1 MNMAGK
7 KKTQEE
13 ANPRNPE
20 EPKKSPPPKRAKGT
34 GHKQAGKRAGFPI
47 VGIGASAG
55 GLEALQVLFVN
66 MPSDSGMAFVL
77 IPHLDPSHAS
87 LLPELLKKY
96 TQMPIFEAQDNM
108 RIEPDRV
115 FIIPRNKDME
125 ILNGAL
131 KLSEPSQPHGLR
143 LPINF
148 FFRSLAREQGAGAIG
163 VILSGTGTDGTLG
176 LRDIKAESGI
186 IIIQAPENARYNGMP
201 KSAIATDLAD
211 FVLTAEEIP
220 AQLIELTKSFDK
232 MQRRIELKPED
243 KSPESLQKIFSILRR
258 HTRHDFS
265 QYKESTIQRRIER
278 RMNIRKLHNLT
289 EYTQYLQEHPEEA
302 HALFKDILISV
313 TGFFRDPEAFESLK
327 THLLKLI
334 SQQPSGESLRAWIPG
349 CSSGEEAY
357 SIAIIFREC
366 LDELGM
372 DTSVQIFAT
381 DVDDSAIEIARGG
394 IYPLGISTN
403 ISPERLKR
411 FFSRSGHTYSIK
423 KEIREMLV
431 FAVQDIT
438 RDPPFS
444 KVDVVC
450 CRNLLI
456 YMNAELQKK
465 LLPLLHYAL
474 NKGGILLLGP
484 SETIGGF
491 NNHFSVLDKKWKIYK
506 RTELASANNI
516 YFPPIT
522 YTEKD
527 VVAVATARIPKPTS
541 TDLPN
546 LVQKTL
552 LNDYTPSCIVID
564 YNYDIQYVHGAT
576 GKYLQL
582 PRGPMTANITEL
594 GREGL
599 RAQLASAIRRVING
613 EPEVTHHSLRV
624 QQDSGYLL
632 VDLTVKQLSPPAE
645 SKKLIL
651 VLFQDVVTEVETKSG
666 KSRGKTELKTDEHTA
681 MLADEL
687 KNTKESLQTTIEEL
701 ETSNEEL
708 KSANEELQ
716 STNEELQSTNEELE
730 TSREE
735 LQSVNEELLT
745 VNTEHQAKIDELS
758 IANDDIKN
766 LLDST
771 SVPVLLIDND
781 FNIRRYTGETSKIL
795 NIIESDIGRPLHHLT
810 SNLKYSNLLQDA
822 AKVLETLVT
831 KEAEVQTEE
840 GRWYNSRIVP
850 FRTTENAINGLVIT
864 FSDITNIKKAAEDK
878 AAREIAEAIVQT
890 VREPIM
896 ILDSDLRI
904 VSVNKSFYDTF
915 RVSTR
920 ETIGQ
925 YLYDLG
931 NRQWDIPR
939 LRHLLEEILPRNTSF
954 SDFEVEHDFPNIGH
968 CKMLLNARRVLQK
981 VGKRELILLSIGN
994 ITKGRQTR
1002 KRSTGK

>member
-7 KKTQEE
+7 KNKQEQV
-13 ANPRNPE
+13 NPQNLE
-20 EPKKSPPPKRAKGT
+20 KVKKSPTTKRATNKGR
-34 GHKQAGKRAGFPI
+34 KQKSNKPGFPI

-55 GLEALQVLFVN
+55 GLEALQELFVN

-77 IPHLDPSHAS
+77 VPHLDPSHAS

-96 TQMPIFEAQDNM
+96 TRMSIFEAQDNM
-108 RIEPDRV
+108 RIDPDRMY
-115 FIIPRNKDME
+115 IIPRNKDME

-131 KLSEPSQPHGLR
+131 RLSEPSQPHGLR
-143 LPINF
+143 LPIDF
-148 FFRSLAREQGAGAIG
+148 FFRSLAREQGAGAVG

-186 IIIQAPENARYNGMP
+186 VIIQAPENARYNGMP

-211 FVLTAEEIP
+211 FILPAEEIP
-220 AQLIELTKSFDK
+220 QQLIELTKHYDA
-232 MQRRIELKPED
+232 MQRRIELRPEE
-243 KSPESLQKIFSILRR
+243 KSPELLQKVFSLLRK

-289 EYTQYLQEHPEEA
+289 EYIPYLEEHPEEA

-334 SQQPSGESLRAWIPG
+334 SQQPSGEPLRAWVPG
-349 CSSGEEAY
+349 CSIGEEAY

-366 LDELGM
+366 LDELGR

-381 DVDDSAIEIARGG
+381 DVDDSAIEVARSGS
-394 IYPLGISTN
+394 YPLGISTD

-411 FFSRSGHTYSIK
+411 FFSRSGHTYSVK

-456 YMNAELQKK
+456 YMNTELQKK

-522 YTEKD
+522 YTEKG
-527 VVAVATARIPKPTS
+527 VVPAATVKMPKPTS

-582 PRGPMTANITEL
+582 PAGPMTANITEL

-599 RAQLASAIRRVING
+599 KSQLASAIRRVING

-624 QQDSGYLL
+624 QQDGGHLL
-632 VDLTVKQLSPPAE
+632 VDLTVKQLSLPAE
-645 SKKLIL
+645 SKKLLL
-651 VLFQDVVTEVETKSG
+651 VLFQDVVTEVETKSV
-666 KSRGKTELKTDEHTA
+666 KSRGKKDVKTDEHIA
-681 MLADEL
+681 MLEDEL
-687 KNTKESLQTTIEEL
+687 KNSKESLQTTIEEL

-708 KSANEELQ
+708 KSSNEELQ

-745 VNTEHQAKIDELS
+745 VNTEHQVKIDELS
-758 IANDDIKN
+758 TANDDIKN

-771 SVPVLLIDND
+771 NVPVLLIDN
-781 FNIRRYTGETSKIL
+781 NLYIRRYTATTNKIF

-810 SNLKYSNLLQDA
+810 SNLQHSHLLEDA
-822 AKVLETLVT
+822 EKVLETLVP
-831 KEAEVQTEE
+831 KEAEVQSED
-840 GRWYNSRIVP
+840 GQWYNSRIIP

-864 FSDITNIKKAAEDK
+864 FLDITNVKKATEEK
-878 AAREIAEAIVQT
+878 AARAVAEAIIET
-890 VREPIM
+890 VREPII
-896 ILDSDLRI
+896 ILDNELRI

-915 RVSTR
+915 RVSVG
-920 ETIGQ
+920 ETIGH
-925 YLYDLG
+925 YIYDLG
-931 NRQWDIPR
+931 NRQWNIPR

-954 SDFEVEHDFPNIGH
+954 SDFEVEHNFPNIGYY
-968 CKMLLNARRVLQK
+968 KMLLNARRVLQK
-981 VGKRELILLSIGN
+981 TGERELILLSIGSL
-994 ITKGRQTR
+994 TKGRQTR
-1002 KRSTGK
+1002 KHSERK